1 MTVKEKIIMEEKQVL
16 DLGDMTLVAGG
27 QDRTPIKDPFEPG
40 ERCEF
45 RIDVYVNGVYSDWM
59 PCIGYA
65 NNIAGIFRQIISKH
79 NTVPVESVHIYFQ
92 DGHEMDYN
100 GTLGMNEI
108 SNGTVL
114 TAHVAK

>member
-1 MTVKEKIIMEEKQVL
+1 MEEKQVL
-16 DLGDMTLVAGG
+16 DLGALAQVSGG
-27 QDRTPIKDPFEPG
+27 QDWVPIKDPFEPG
-40 ERCEF
+40 ERAEF
-45 RIDVYVNGVYSDWM
+45 RIDVYVNGVYSDWL

-92 DGHEMDYN
+92 DGHEMNYDF
-100 GTLGMNEI
+100 TLGMNEI
-108 SNGTVL
+108 TNGTIL